1 MVNRFTEL
9 QRRIHG
15 LVERTEALL
24 LDRTAPDV
32 GALGSAR
39 WELARTLREYQ
50 LFKQSCIFDPLEQ
63 RRDPRALDARIMKA
77 DCIRFGEEFLAY
89 VLRWSAAS
97 PLQQWDEF
105 DSASRDMI
113 ARIRAQLAAE
123 RISVPS
129 LVDTDPP
136 QAGRRL
142 AT

>member
-1 MVNRFTEL
+1 MFDRFTEY
-9 QRRIHG
+9 QSRIHG
-15 LVERTEALL
+15 LVDRTEAFL
-24 LDRTAPDV
+24 LDREARDV

-50 LFKQSCIFDPLEQ
+50 LFKHSCIFDPLE
-63 RRDPRALDARIMKA
+63 RRCDPKALGVRIMKA

-97 PLQQWDEF
+97 PLQQWEEF
-105 DSASRDMI
+105 ESTSRDMI

-123 RISVPS
+123 RIGVTELLSAASQQPKLWV
-129 LVDTDPP
+129 
-136 QAGRRL
+136 

>member
-1 MVNRFTEL
+1 MFDRFTDY
-9 QRRIHG
+9 QGRIHD

-24 LDRTAPDV
+24 LDRTARDI

-39 WELARTLREYQ
+39 WELARALREYQ
-50 LFKQSCIFDPLEQ
+50 LFKHSCIFDPLEQ
-63 RRDPRALDARIMKA
+63 RRDPRAFEARIMKA

-105 DSASRDMI
+105 ESASRAMI
-113 ARIRAQLAAE
+113 ARIRAQLASE
-123 RISVPS
+123 RIAVAG
-129 LVDTDPP
+129 LLDPGSRQP
-136 QAGRRL
+136 GQRL

>member
-1 MVNRFTEL
+1 MFNRFTEL
-9 QRRIHG
+9 QGRIHG

-24 LDRTAPDV
+24 LDSTARDI

-50 LFKQSCIFDPLEQ
+50 LFKQSCIFDQLEQ
-63 RRDPRALDARIMKA
+63 RHDPRAPRTRVMKA

-105 DSASRDMI
+105 ESASRDMI
-113 ARIRAQLAAE
+113 ARIRAQLARE
-123 RISVPS
+123 RIAIAGLS
-129 LVDTDPP
+129 DAGPP
-136 QAGRRL
+136 QAERRL

>member
-1 MVNRFTEL
+1 MFDRFTEL
-9 QRRIHG
+9 QSRIHG
-15 LVERTEALL
+15 LVDRTEALL
-24 LDRTAPDV
+24 LDRGAPDI

-50 LFKQSCIFDPLEQ
+50 LFKHSCIFDPLEQ
-63 RRDPRALDARIMKA
+63 RRGADASSARIMKA

-105 DSASRDMI
+105 ESASRDMI

-123 RISVPS
+123 RIGV
-129 LVDTDPP
+129 TDLLGSGAP
-136 QAGRRL
+136 QPRVRL